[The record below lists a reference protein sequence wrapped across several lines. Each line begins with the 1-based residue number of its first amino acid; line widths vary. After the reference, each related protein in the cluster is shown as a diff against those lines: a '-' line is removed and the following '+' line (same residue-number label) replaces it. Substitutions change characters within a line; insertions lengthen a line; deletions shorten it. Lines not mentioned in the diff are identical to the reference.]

1 MTKFRE
7 RVIFLPVIFCFLFV
21 SSAFA
26 QGPNPFAPSSAMDT
40 LNEAP
45 VGGGLSSPS
54 YIDRARQVG
63 IAPRPSPPKRQNKEQ
78 VDPEMLM
85 FAEGMEGGPRGRGRT
100 GTQQSTSPMAT
111 PVPTPKMI
119 RVLSGSRVQCA
130 VSGVVLEDIV
140 YKEVPEAEKGNY
152 YDDGTHGD
160 AEAGDGTWTNI
171 TIRNDVMSPESH
183 AILQRLTSLLNNIE
197 DAEPMDFYRLNV
209 ATSEPL
215 SSLPKQIDEEQDRD
229 IKLTEWNDRF
239 LRMFRQN
246 ENNPQ
251 SDFYPLYLPP
261 PPSYPKVP
269 LPQGFQ
275 PIIKATPAPTGMGM
289 GMETNITGEGAPG
302 HLGNYYRQGGR
313 SGRSGEM

>member
-1 MTKFRE
+1 MVFHSM
-7 RVIFLPVIFCFLFV
+7 VFCLFLV
-21 SSAFA
+21 SAALA

-45 VGGGLSSPS
+45 VGGGLSSS
-54 YIDRARQVG
+54 TYIDRARQVG
-63 IAPRPSPPKRQNKEQ
+63 IAPRPEPPKRQGKEQ
-78 VDPEMLM
+78 VDEEMLM
-85 FAEGMEGGPRGRGRT
+85 YAEGMEGGPQGRGRT
-100 GTQQSTSPMAT
+100 GTQRPGAPMAT

-119 RVLSGSRVQCA
+119 RVLSGSRIQCA
-130 VSGVVLEDIV
+130 VSGIVLEDIV

-171 TIRNDVMSPESH
+171 IVRNDVMSPESH
-183 AILQRLTSLLNNIE
+183 AILQRLMTLMNNIE
-197 DAEPMDFYRLNV
+197 DREPMDFYRLNV

-215 SSLPKQIDEEQDRD
+215 SPLPKQIDEEQDRD

-246 ENNPQ
+246 ENDPQ
-251 SDFYPLYLPP
+251 SAFYPLYLPP
-261 PPSYPKVP
+261 PPSYPNVP

-275 PIIKATPAPTGMGM
+275 PIIKATPRPTGM

-302 HLGNYYRQGGR
+302 HFGSYYRRGGQ
-313 SGRSGEM
+313 SGEGASRGGER